1 MNVVFMMYNSIKYKN
16 TISDSCARVSRRI
29 HDVQCTVMTIE
40 NTISD
45 RCARV
50 SRRIHDVQ

>member
-1 MNVVFMMYNSIKYKN
+1 MTIEN

-29 HDVQCTVMTIE
+29 HDVQCTVILE

-50 SRRIHDVQ
+50 SRRIHDVQLKI

>member
-1 MNVVFMMYNSIKYKN
+1 
-16 TISDSCARVSRRI
+16 
-29 HDVQCTVMTIE
+29 MTSE

-50 SRRIHDVQ
+50 SRRIHDVQGTVMTIENTISDSCARVSRRIHDVQ

>member
-45 RCARV
+45 SCARV